1 MPLSSPTPRN
11 LKSKIALTFI
21 IHRKVAWFELSKVPK
36 KLRESNKVHAA
47 SWEIQNKPWI
57 NADFASICRLN
68 STDFESKW
76 VIIFPCNQLTIFFPR
91 ISASEGKFG
100 AASYFF
106 YSRRCQAQRPKS
118 WVTMARINIFRAN
131 WVLFF
136 TNKILWTTK
145 IFVLIV
151 NSRTL
156 SRTF

>member
-91 ISASEGKFG
+91 ISASEGKFD
-100 AASYFF
+100 AASYLFF
-106 YSRRCQAQRPKS
+106 NCRRCQAQRPKS
-118 WVTMARINIFRAN
+118 WVTMARFNIFRAN

-136 TNKILWTTK
+136 LQR
-145 IFVLIV
+145 FL
-151 NSRTL
+151 L
-156 SRTF
+156 L